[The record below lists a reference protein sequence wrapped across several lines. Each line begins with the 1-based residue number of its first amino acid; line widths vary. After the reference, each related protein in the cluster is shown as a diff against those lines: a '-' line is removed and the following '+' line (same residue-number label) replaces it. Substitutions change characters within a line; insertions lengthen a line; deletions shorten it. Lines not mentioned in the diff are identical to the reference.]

1 MIPLEIRSAA
11 TAEQQPLFILHEKLF
26 REEIEQI
33 WGWDN
38 ASQWQ
43 NFLTEWA
50 ESETLAIV
58 KDGKLIGCLQYFTRG
73 DHLYLFNLA
82 IEPECQNQGVGS
94 EGLSW
99 LKKEARSREIAI
111 ELKVFKTNPGVLNF
125 YRRHG
130 FEIIEEIETAF
141 RLRWSESL

>member
-1 MIPLEIRSAA
+1 MLRLEIRPAV

-26 REEIEQI
+26 RAEIEQI
-33 WGWDN
+33 WGWDD

-43 NFLTEWA
+43 NFLNEWA
-50 ESETLAIV
+50 ESETFAICQG
-58 KDGKLIGCLQYFTRG
+58 GKLTGCVQYFTRG

-82 IEPECQNQGVGS
+82 IEPEFQNQGVGS

-111 ELKVFKTNPGVLNF
+111 ELKVFKTNPRVLNF

-130 FEIIEEIETAF
+130 FEITEEIETGF
-141 RLRWSESL
+141 RLRWTHG